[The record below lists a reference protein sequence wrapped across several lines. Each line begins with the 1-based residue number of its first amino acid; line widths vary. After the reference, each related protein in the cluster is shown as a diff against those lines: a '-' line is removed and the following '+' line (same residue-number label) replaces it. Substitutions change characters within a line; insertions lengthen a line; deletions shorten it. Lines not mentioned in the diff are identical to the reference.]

1 MKQSYLLSI
10 GLGLVLAFGSAGL
23 SQAEDLLQYLD
34 LKSDQFTKSDM
45 TREDVAAA
53 IASAGGS
60 VVDLSGKRLN
70 NLDLSGLDLSKTKLE
85 GAYINGTNFTG
96 SNLNGVKLNKAWAL
110 KANFSNATL
119 KGASLIETE
128 MLDGICDGADFSGA
142 RVAANMSR
150 ASLLKAHFDA
160 ADLAAHGRGLLNHGV
175 FTSAK
180 LDGASFKAA
189 NLARAVFE
197 FASLREA
204 DFAGANL
211 SGSAL
216 AGADLTGANVAG
228 ANFNDADVNS
238 TKLLSLRGPDAM
250 IIVGK
255 ARNLEQALRD

>member
-1 MKQSYLLSI
+1 M
-10 GLGLVLAFGSAGL
+10 LGTNETQPSSEHQLRACPCIRGGRG
-23 SQAEDLLQYLD
+23 EPGRG
-34 LKSDQFTKSDM
+34 FTSVSRFQVRSVHQVGHD
-45 TREDVAAA
+45 TRGFTAA

-128 MLDGICDGADFSGA
+128 MMDGICDGADFSGA

-150 ASLLKAHFDA
+150 ASLLRARFDA

-180 LDGASFKAA
+180 LDGASFKTA

-204 DFAGANL
+204 DFAGADL

-216 AGADLTGANVAG
+216 AGADMTGANVAG
-228 ANFNDADVNS
+228 ADFQRCGCQLYQARSHCEVP
-238 TKLLSLRGPDAM
+238 TLRP
-250 IIVGK
+250 
-255 ARNLEQALRD
+255 

>member
-1 MKQSYLLSI
+1 MKQNHLLSI
-10 GLGLVLAFGSAGL
+10 GLGLVLAFGMAGL
-23 SQAEDLLQYLD
+23 SDAEDLLQYLD
-34 LKSDQFTKSDM
+34 LKSDQFTKADM

-96 SNLNGVKLNKAWAL
+96 SNLDGVKLNKAWAL
-110 KANFSNATL
+110 KANFSSATL
-119 KGASLIETE
+119 KGASSSKPRCWTGNATELISRALE
-128 MLDGICDGADFSGA
+128 
-142 RVAANMSR
+142 VAADMSR

-204 DFAGANL
+204 DFAGSQSFRKCACWCRH
-211 SGSAL
+211 
-216 AGADLTGANVAG
+216 D
-228 ANFNDADVNS
+228 
-238 TKLLSLRGPDAM
+238 RC
-250 IIVGK
+250 
-255 ARNLEQALRD
+255 

>member
-1 MKQSYLLSI
+1 MKQSHLLSI
-10 GLGLVLAFGSAGL
+10 SLGLVLAFGSAGL
-23 SQAEDLLQYLD
+23 SQADDLFQYLD
-34 LKSDQFTKSDM
+34 FKSDQFTKSDM

-96 SNLNGVKLNKAWAL
+96 SNLDGVKLNKAWAL

-142 RVAANMSR
+142 RVAADMSR

-160 ADLAAHGRGLLNHGV
+160 RPGCRRRSSSV
-175 FTSAK
+175 RYTP
-180 LDGASFKAA
+180 
-189 NLARAVFE
+189 R
-197 FASLREA
+197 
-204 DFAGANL
+204 
-211 SGSAL
+211 
-216 AGADLTGANVAG
+216 
-228 ANFNDADVNS
+228 
-238 TKLLSLRGPDAM
+238 
-250 IIVGK
+250 
-255 ARNLEQALRD
+255 